1 MRNDFEL
8 SMLSRMSGE
17 IELGIYPSNSED
29 LRDSVRAFIFRLRPF
44 FRLEYTRK
52 MALLLRKDL
61 DLVMSSMLYSAAIM
75 RNIEE
80 PGWSVRHVEMATG
93 LSPETSELIL
103 KVMERYSSTGDV
115 LRRILESI
123 EVEKTD
129 GMPFPDKQEKL
140 IRSYKLRLHSLDAE
154 HKNLHK
160 VWDENNMLIEDTR
173 RRMRF
178 SSKDGIISILWL
190 KERR

>member
-8 SMLSRMSGE
+8 NMLSRLRDE
-17 IELGIYPSNSED
+17 IELSIYPSNSKELLD
-29 LRDSVRAFIFRLRPF
+29 DVREFIFRVRPF
-44 FRLEYTRK
+44 FRLEYSRK
-52 MALLLRKDL
+52 TALSFRKDL

-93 LSPETSELIL
+93 LSQETSELIL
-103 KVMERYSSTGDV
+103 KVMERYSCTGDM

-123 EVEKTD
+123 EAEKTD
-129 GMPFPDKQEKL
+129 GTPYPDKEEKL

-160 VWDENNMLIEDTR
+160 VWDENNKLIEDTS

-190 KERR
+190 KM

>member
-1 MRNDFEL
+1 MRKDFEL
-8 SMLSRMSGE
+8 NMLSRLRDE
-17 IELGIYPSNSED
+17 IELSIYPSNSKELLD
-29 LRDSVRAFIFRLRPF
+29 DVREFIFRVRPF
-44 FRLEYTRK
+44 FRLEYSRK
-52 MALLLRKDL
+52 TALLFRKDL

-103 KVMERYSSTGDV
+103 KVMERYSCTGDM

-129 GMPFPDKQEKL
+129 GIPFPDKEEKL

-160 VWDENNMLIEDTR
+160 VWDENNKLIEDTS

-190 KERR
+190 KM

>member
-8 SMLSRMSGE
+8 NMLSRLRDE
-17 IELGIYPSNSED
+17 IELSIYPSNSKELLD
-29 LRDSVRAFIFRLRPF
+29 DVREFIFRVRPF
-44 FRLEYTRK
+44 FRLEYSRK
-52 MALLLRKDL
+52 TALSFRKDL

-103 KVMERYSSTGDV
+103 KVMERYSCTGDM

-129 GMPFPDKQEKL
+129 GIPFPDKEEKL

-160 VWDENNMLIEDTR
+160 VWDENNKLIEDTS

-190 KERR
+190 KM

>member
-1 MRNDFEL
+1 MRNDIEL
-8 SMLSRMSGE
+8 SMLSRMREE
-17 IELGIYPSNSED
+17 IELSIYPSNSKE
-29 LRDSVRAFIFRLRPF
+29 LRDSVREFIFRLRPF

-52 MALLLRKDL
+52 TALLFRKDL
-61 DLVMSSMLYSAAIM
+61 DLVMSSMLYSSAIM

-103 KVMERYSSTGDV
+103 KVMERDSCTGDV
-115 LRRILESI
+115 LKRILESI

-129 GMPFPDKQEKL
+129 GIPFPDKQEKL

-154 HKNLHK
+154 HKNLYK
-160 VWDENNMLIEDTR
+160 VWDENNKLIEDTSR
-173 RRMRF
+173 RTRF
-178 SSKDGIISILWL
+178 LSKEGIISILWL
-190 KERR
+190 KCR